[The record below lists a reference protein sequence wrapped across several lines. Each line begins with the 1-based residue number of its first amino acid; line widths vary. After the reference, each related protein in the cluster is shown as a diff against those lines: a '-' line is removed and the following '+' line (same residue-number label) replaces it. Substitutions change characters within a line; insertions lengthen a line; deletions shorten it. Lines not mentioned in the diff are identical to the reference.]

1 MNSDNKGTHKISM
14 RLGQNKS
21 ASGKNLIYAGEL
33 LVKALKKGNKVLSC
47 GNGGSASDAQHFTA
61 ELLGRFKTDR
71 PPLPAI
77 CLNCNSSVLTA
88 IANDYG
94 YEKVFSR
101 QIEAFGSS
109 GDALI
114 ALSTS
119 GNSRNIIE
127 AIRVALQK
135 EMVVIGFTGIDGG
148 DMKEFCH
155 VCIRAPEITTPKI
168 QEWHIKALHLLC
180 AQIEGEIFCKK

>member
-1 MNSDNKGTHKISM
+1 MNPDNKGTHKISM

-21 ASGKNLIYAGEL
+21 ATGKNLIYAGEL
-33 LVKALKKGNKVLSC
+33 LIKALKKGNKVLSC

-61 ELLGRFKTDR
+61 ELLGRFKIDR

-101 QIEAFGSS
+101 QIEAFG
-109 GDALI
+109 
-114 ALSTS
+114 TS
-119 GNSRNIIE
+119 
-127 AIRVALQK
+127 
-135 EMVVIGFTGIDGG
+135 
-148 DMKEFCH
+148 
-155 VCIRAPEITTPKI
+155 
-168 QEWHIKALHLLC
+168 
-180 AQIEGEIFCKK
+180 